1 MPQLTIPQQ
10 VAALLPLF
18 ATLISGFFSHDRLPR
33 WANALIALIALVAT
47 AVVCL
52 WLAGNFT
59 GNAQASVLAVLG
71 YVAILMNGDLRAIYT
86 FLVTVPSP
94 LAALATPQTAAA
106 SLVPASASS
115 RSQVGP
121 QPIQFPTA
129 ASQSQSQTTPGTL
142 SGGPPTTGG

>member
-1 MPQLTIPQQ
+1 M
-10 VAALLPLF
+10 LPLL
-18 ATLISGFFSHDRLPR
+18 ATMLSGFFSHDRLPR
-33 WANALIALIALVAT
+33 GVNALIALVALVAT
-47 AVVCL
+47 AVACL

-71 YVAILMNGDLRAIYT
+71 YVAILMNGDLHAIYL
-86 FLVTVPSP
+86 FLVTAPSP
-94 LAALATPQTAAA
+94 LAAMVSSPAAA
-106 SLVPASASS
+106 HQGSASS

-129 ASQSQSQTTPGTL
+129 SQAQAQTTPGTL